1 MSGPTRRPGAR
12 LMLCLLAAAI
22 AAALAGCASQG
33 GEAPNPTGLRGH
45 TTELKTAS
53 DLSSSDKRAAIRLQ
67 LAIGY
72 YQEGSYEVA
81 LDEVKKALAAD
92 PDLSDAF
99 SIRALIYT
107 AMKENK
113 LAEDNYQRAIR
124 LAPRNSDLNNNYGIF
139 LCQTQRH
146 AQGMAQFETALR
158 NPLYQSPVSAK
169 VNAGNCA
176 LKMKNL
182 ALAERYL
189 LDALRLAPDLPALQA
204 DLAQVYYERR
214 DYARAGFFV
223 NRLTTVAKPE
233 TLPADWLWVA
243 IRVQRKL
250 GDKGLEQS
258 LGTQLRRRHPLSPEA
273 AAYQRGAFDE

>member
-1 MSGPTRRPGAR
+1 MRRPGAR

-22 AAALAGCASQG
+22 AAALAGCAGKS
-33 GEAPNPTGLRGH
+33 GELANNSGLRGN
-45 TTELKTAS
+45 TSELKTAS
-53 DLSSSDKRAAIRLQ
+53 DLTSIDKRAAIRLQ
-67 LAIGY
+67 LAVGY
-72 YQEGSYEVA
+72 YQEGNYEVA

-92 PDLSDAF
+92 PDLSDAY

-107 AMKENK
+107 AMKENV

-124 LAPRNSDLNNNYGIF
+124 LAPRKPDLNNNYGLF
-139 LCQTQRH
+139 LCQTQRYP
-146 AQGMAQFETALR
+146 QGMAQFDIALK
-158 NPLYQSPVSAK
+158 NPMYQSPASAMI
-169 VNAGNCA
+169 NAGNCA
-176 LKMKNL
+176 MKMKNL
-182 ALAERYL
+182 PVAERYL

-204 DLAQVYYERR
+204 DLARLYYERR
-214 DYARAGFFV
+214 DYARAGFFI

-250 GDKGLEQS
+250 GDKALEQS
-258 LGTQLRRRHPLSPEA
+258 LGTQLRRRHPLSPET